1 MTFTFQKRLTL
12 FIGLIVFIGQSSS
25 AFSDSSSPKLR
36 LEVTST
42 DKPKLSLIE
51 GPLSLNQAVII
62 ALEHNP
68 SLHAKQT
75 MLRALQYEILQAGL
89 PPNPKL
95 KFEIENFA
103 GSGTA
108 SGLSGS
114 ELTTEV
120 SQELELLGKRSK
132 RAKIASLKADLVIYD
147 IAAFKLKLINE
158 VETAF
163 TTLLESQSLKKVSE
177 KNLLRAEKSLEVFE
191 TLLDS
196 GKISTLSVN
205 RAKLA
210 VSEARELLYEANSE
224 ETKAASNLKSK
235 LGGVIREVSAKGNL
249 SPHSLTAASSKNI
262 TLSNHPLMLMEKV
275 RIKIAETTHDLERA
289 QRISNM
295 ELSAGVRHS
304 RETNENSAVAGLSI
318 PLPLFNRNQGEVRA
332 ASERINQAKEDAR
345 ITEHYLNNRLEKL
358 KADLLSASKRCE
370 EYTKNTILTAQ
381 LSIENID
388 EAYSSGKA
396 SLLEVLDSKEVLFR
410 IEQGRI
416 RANADLIRTQN
427 TLNTFF
433 QLLPRNL

>member
-1 MTFTFQKRLTL
+1 MTFYIQNRLPL
-12 FIGLIVFIGQSSS
+12 FIGLIVFVGQSSF
-25 AFSDSSSPKLR
+25 ALSDSSSPKLR

-42 DKPKLSLIE
+42 NNPKFSLIE
-51 GPLSLNQAVII
+51 GPLSLNQAVRYAI
-62 ALEHNP
+62 EHNP
-68 SLHAKQT
+68 SLHSKQA
-75 MLRALQYEILQAGL
+75 MLRALQSETIQAGL

-95 KFEIENFA
+95 KLEIENFA

-114 ELTTEV
+114 ELTTEI

-132 RAKIASLKADLVIYD
+132 RAKIASLKADLVIYE
-147 IAAFKLKLINE
+147 IAAFKLELVNE

-163 TTLLESQSLKKVSE
+163 ITLLESQSLKKVSE
-177 KNLLRAEKSLEVFE
+177 KNLLLAEKSLEVFR

-210 VSEARELLYEANSE
+210 VSEARELLYEADSA
-224 ETKAASNLKSK
+224 ETKAASNLRSK
-235 LGGVIREVSAKGNL
+235 LGGVIREVRAKGNL
-249 SPHSLTAASSKNI
+249 STHSFNSASAGNI
-262 TLSNHPLMLMEKV
+262 TLSNHPLMLIEKI

-289 QRISNM
+289 QRMSNM

-318 PLPLFNRNQGEVRA
+318 PLPLFNRNQGKIRA

-345 ITEHYLNNRLEKL
+345 ITEYYLKNRLEKL
-358 KADLLSASKRCE
+358 KAELLSARNRCE
-370 EYTKNTILTAQ
+370 EYNKNTISTAQ
-381 LSIENID
+381 LAVEDID

-396 SLLEVLDSKEVLFR
+396 SLLEVLDAKEVLFR
-410 IEQGRI
+410 IEKGRI
-416 RANADLIRTQN
+416 RANADLTRTQN